1 MYSLEY
7 VVECGVCHKLIG
19 VEERGQTFLLCGQKM
34 ATRVVLGIHPNIIN
48 RTYKKRIV
56 PVVQERFDFD
66 DCCSEIFAK
75 IALAIESGTT
85 GRLTSAMLSKGIHD
99 PDLKRGFGHWIT
111 YTEFISGTW
120 GNYFNVQL
128 DKEEF
133 REFLHNL
140 PEKEFGK
147 FSFEQ

>member
-1 MYSLEY
+1 MYLLAH
-7 VVECGVCHKLIG
+7 VIKCNVCHKLLG

-34 ATRVVLGIHPNIIN
+34 ATRVVLGIHPDTIN
-48 RTYKKRIV
+48 RTYKRFV

-99 PDLKRGFGHWIT
+99 PDLKRGFGHWVT
-111 YTEFISGTW
+111 CTEFIERTW
-120 GNYFNVQL
+120 GNYLNAQL
-128 DKEEF
+128 NKEEF
-133 REFLHNL
+133 RKFLHNL